1 MNVNIRVKLIQCL
14 LVQVT
19 ELPLVHSQKAND
31 REEETKQTH
40 ANALV
45 PHSYSDY
52 KVFSGINSEKRHI
65 ITSNFF
71 QNEINKPIQFFHRKP
86 ILESPTLKH

>member
-1 MNVNIRVKLIQCL
+1 MIGYRYNIMNINISVKHIQYL

-19 ELPLVHSQKAND
+19 ELPLVHNQKAND
-31 REEETKQTH
+31 REEETIQTK

-52 KVFSGINSEKRHI
+52 KVFPGTNAERAVI
-65 ITSNFF
+65 IR
-71 QNEINKPIQFFHRKP
+71 II
-86 ILESPTLKH
+86 

>member
-31 REEETKQTH
+31 REEETKQTN

-52 KVFSGINSEKRHI
+52 KVFSGINTEKR
-65 ITSNFF
+65 
-71 QNEINKPIQFFHRKP
+71 NKPDHNYPKF
-86 ILESPTLKH
+86 LSE

>member
-1 MNVNIRVKLIQCL
+1 MF

-31 REEETKQTH
+31 REEETKQTN

-52 KVFSGINSEKRHI
+52 KVFSGIDTEKRDKPI

-71 QNEINKPIQFFHRKP
+71 RNEINKHA
-86 ILESPTLKH
+86 

>member
-31 REEETKQTH
+31 REEEAKQTSG
-40 ANALV
+40 NALA
-45 PHSYSDY
+45 PHPYSNY
-52 KVFSGINSEKRHI
+52 KVLPSMNIERNVIISSSFLHNEKINIYNLFIGK
-65 ITSNFF
+65 
-71 QNEINKPIQFFHRKP
+71 
-86 ILESPTLKH
+86 ES